1 MSAAVVIFVPA
12 LDGSLL
18 DGGAMPALRAQL
30 QRGQRAELV
39 VSGLG
44 FPETVRANAL
54 WGAPPSVHGLTL
66 LTQHPRSPLET
77 ALGAACR
84 WSARFDS
91 TMRSGLQILERTM
104 LCDAALRHGPG
115 SAQLHDAARTLD
127 AELTEVFAQCSDWA
141 ELWIVASPPPTP
153 RLHRLDPP
161 VGALARGAV
170 AEWQLAPDARTR
182 SVLLRQHG
190 VERVL
195 DGESLEVLGLPRP
208 VALAEPGF
216 GFDDAAADFGSTNSD
231 PQRPAQLLAWLH
243 GESRWPASVHDVRIA
258 PTLAARLATAG
269 LQWRDTAL
277 S

>member
-30 QRGQRAELV
+30 ERAQRAELV
-39 VSGLG
+39 VTGLG
-44 FPETVRANAL
+44 FPETVRANVL
-54 WGAPPSVHGLTL
+54 WGAPPRVHGLTL
-66 LTQHPRSPLET
+66 QTQHPPSPLET

-84 WSARFDS
+84 WLARFDP
-91 TMRSGLQILERTM
+91 TMQSGLQLLERDT
-104 LCDAALRHGPG
+104 LCEAALRHGPG
-115 SAQLHDAARTLD
+115 SAQLHVAARALD
-127 AELTEVFAQCSDWA
+127 AELTEILAQCSDWA
-141 ELWIVASPPPTP
+141 ELWIIGSPPPEP

-161 VGALARGAV
+161 VGAAVRGAV
-170 AEWQLAPDARTR
+170 AEWQRAPDAKTR
-182 SVLLRQHG
+182 SALLRQHG
-190 VERVL
+190 MERVL

-216 GFDDAAADFGSTNSD
+216 GFDDTAADFGSTDSD
-231 PQRPAQLLAWLH
+231 PRRPAQLLGWLH

-258 PTLAARLATAG
+258 PTLAARLAITG
-269 LQWRDTAL
+269 LEWGDSAL